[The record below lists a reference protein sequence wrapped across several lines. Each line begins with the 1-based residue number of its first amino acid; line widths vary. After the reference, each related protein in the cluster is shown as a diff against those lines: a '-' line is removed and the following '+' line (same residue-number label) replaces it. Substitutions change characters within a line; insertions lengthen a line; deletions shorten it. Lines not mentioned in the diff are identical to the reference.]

1 MEAKK
6 IQYENAKKSEY
17 TGKSIILDQPQIT
30 LHIDNLVIYK
40 EDKERFK
47 IIDIEDDYITIQNKS
62 KTVKFN
68 AVESF
73 NKYFEIIPSL
83 ITLNK
88 LFWDEQSQDVTLQI
102 DTPVIAK
109 INNKD
114 VGIVNNE
121 RFKITK
127 IEKNII
133 TIQNTNKSIT
143 FDAAENNAF
152 QRFFRVAYATTC
164 HSSQGMS
171 IREQYLIHEWNRYT
185 NKMRYVALSRST
197 TYEHI
202 NIYC

>member
-1 MEAKK
+1 MESKK
-6 IQYENAKKSEY
+6 IEYENAKKSEY

-30 LHIDNLVIYK
+30 LQIDNLVMYK

-102 DTPVIAK
+102 DTPIIAK

-133 TIQNTNKSIT
+133 TIQNTNK
-143 FDAAENNAF
+143 
-152 QRFFRVAYATTC
+152 
-164 HSSQGMS
+164 
-171 IREQYLIHEWNRYT
+171 
-185 NKMRYVALSRST
+185 
-197 TYEHI
+197 
-202 NIYC
+202 